1 MSHQYTKINIKSY
14 LRSLPNTTT
23 KRTIFC
29 SKFPKSNSFVPANK
43 KTIFSTNSK
52 LSSIFNRS
60 PSLSPFQKGGNQF
73 ENNHRS
79 SRDNLTRGI
88 DIVWERGP
96 RCKRTRRPSIRNIT
110 SKIDVIP
117 ITRVPPAELNF
128 HLRGNP
134 FSR

>member
-14 LRSLPNTTT
+14 LIYHLYTITN
-23 KRTIFC
+23 RTIFY

-52 LSSIFNRS
+52 LSILDRS

-96 RCKRTRRPSIRNIT
+96 RCKRTRRPSTRNIT